1 MMFVDAS
8 AMVAMLTDESEG
20 NRVARILEDASSPV
34 TSAIAIYETS
44 ARLMSKSSLSGEEA
58 RRAVADFL
66 KAANL
71 RVVPI
76 DRREAEMALIA
87 FERFGKG
94 RHPAALNLGDCFAYA
109 CAKAHDAPLLF
120 VGDDFPQTDVDSV
133 DD

>member
-20 NRVARILEDASSPV
+20 NRMARILEDASSPI
-34 TSAIAIYETS
+34 TSAIAIYETG

-76 DRREAEMALIA
+76 DRREAEMALAA

-94 RHPAALNLGDCFAYA
+94 RHPAALNMGDCFAYA
-109 CAKAHDAPLLF
+109 CAKAHRAALLF
-120 VGDDFPQTDVDSV
+120 VGDDFPQTDVNSA